1 MTQGQRDKLSEL
13 VKEFDSI
20 IKPDDHCQIIYLGT
34 PQCEMTLYRE
44 LEQRGYNTLVWPA
57 RYPRDVKDLESYG
70 LRLAPM
76 LFNEVK
82 ENECWWAPTDPV
94 RFDEDNLSERELSYG
109 RAGFALQFMLNPTLS
124 DESRYPLK
132 LRDLIV
138 APLDLDSAALTYQW
152 LPNPQNEI
160 NTLPCVG
167 LKGDKY
173 HRYHVASTST
183 SSYLQRILVID
194 PSGRGKDETAYA
206 VLYTLNG
213 YIYLMEVGGMRGG
226 YEDTTLEK
234 LARIAKR
241 WKVNEVVF
249 ESNFG

>member
-1 MTQGQRDKLSEL
+1 
-13 VKEFDSI
+13 
-20 IKPDDHCQIIYLGT
+20 
-34 PQCEMTLYRE
+34 
-44 LEQRGYNTLVWPA
+44 
-57 RYPRDVKDLESYG
+57 
-70 LRLAPM
+70 
-76 LFNEVK
+76 
-82 ENECWWAPTDPV
+82 
-94 RFDEDNLSERELSYG
+94 
-109 RAGFALQFMLNPTLS
+109 
-124 DESRYPLK
+124 
-132 LRDLIV
+132 
-138 APLDLDSAALTYQW
+138 
-152 LPNPQNEI
+152 
-160 NTLPCVG
+160 

-206 VLYTLNG
+206 VLYMLNG

-249 ESNFG
+249 ESNFGDGMFGKVFQPVLIKHHQCSLEEFRSKGQKELRIIENLEPVMSSHRLIVREEAIQADYNGARDVDGKQDIKYSALYQMTRLTRDRGALAHDD